1 MQCLLGKPA
10 GVRYE
15 FGILFSFHS
24 FECPFLFSTLISSV
38 ASIFPMKATTIS
50 AGPAKVRG
58 LGHFLSLGPYWSC
71 PFDDVLWSCCCL
83 APSGVV
89 WVVGLCK
96 DRILLVDPYLAKV
109 QQGVCTD
116 FADWCLFDCFVAS
129 SAVAS
134 LTFFVRP
141 FACGLLRTLRIS
153 LPPHT
158 ILTDFLVALCRG
170 GMPIG
175 LGGDLR

>member
-1 MQCLLGKPA
+1 M
-10 GVRYE
+10 
-15 FGILFSFHS
+15 
-24 FECPFLFSTLISSV
+24 
-38 ASIFPMKATTIS
+38 
-50 AGPAKVRG
+50 
-58 LGHFLSLGPYWSC
+58 
-71 PFDDVLWSCCCL
+71 
-83 APSGVV
+83 
-89 WVVGLCK
+89 VGLCK
-96 DRILLVDPYLAKV
+96 DRILLVDSYLAKV

-141 FACGLLRTLRIS
+141 FACDLLRTLYIS
-153 LPPHT
+153 PRPHI
-158 ILTDFLVALCRG
+158 ILTDFLVVLCRG

>member
-1 MQCLLGKPA
+1 M
-10 GVRYE
+10 
-15 FGILFSFHS
+15 
-24 FECPFLFSTLISSV
+24 
-38 ASIFPMKATTIS
+38 
-50 AGPAKVRG
+50 
-58 LGHFLSLGPYWSC
+58 
-71 PFDDVLWSCCCL
+71 
-83 APSGVV
+83 
-89 WVVGLCK
+89 VGLCK
-96 DRILLVDPYLAKV
+96 DQILLVDPYLAKV

>member
-1 MQCLLGKPA
+1 M
-10 GVRYE
+10 
-15 FGILFSFHS
+15 
-24 FECPFLFSTLISSV
+24 
-38 ASIFPMKATTIS
+38 
-50 AGPAKVRG
+50 
-58 LGHFLSLGPYWSC
+58 
-71 PFDDVLWSCCCL
+71 
-83 APSGVV
+83 
-89 WVVGLCK
+89 VGLCK

-116 FADWCLFDCFVAS
+116 FADWCLFDCFVAR

-134 LTFFVRP
+134 LSFFVRP
-141 FACGLLRTLRIS
+141 FTCGLLRTFRIS

-158 ILTDFLVALCRG
+158 ILIDFLVALCRG

>member
-1 MQCLLGKPA
+1 
-10 GVRYE
+10 VRYE

-24 FECPFLFSTLISSV
+24 FECPFLFRTLISSV
-38 ASIFPMKATTIS
+38 ASIFPMKVTEQFLRDLRRS
-50 AGPAKVRG
+50 AASASSFPSAPVGPAPLMVFFGVVVVLLLRG
-58 LGHFLSLGPYWSC
+58 LCGWWDY
-71 PFDDVLWSCCCL
+71 V
-83 APSGVV
+83 
-89 WVVGLCK
+89 
-96 DRILLVDPYLAKV
+96 RIEFFWLIHILRR
-109 QQGVCTD
+109 
-116 FADWCLFDCFVAS
+116 FIRCLFDCFVAS
-129 SAVAS
+129 STVAS